1 MAESTPLWKQAFDK
15 FEESVGPELE
25 QLVRTERFQDV
36 YADWI
41 KVQNRVRR
49 DAERAAHRMWQ
60 FWGLAHTDDVKSLSA
75 QIASLEQEVRDLRR
89 QLEERNESGDAAA
102 VRPRRP
108 RRPAS

>member
-1 MAESTPLWKQAFDK
+1 MAEATPLWKQAFDK

-25 QLVRTERFQDV
+25 QLVRSEHFQDL

-41 KVQNRVRR
+41 KVQHRMRR
-49 DAERAAHRMWQ
+49 DAERFAHGVWQ
-60 FWGLAHTDDVKSLSA
+60 FWGLAHTDQVKKLSA

-89 QLEERNESGDAAA
+89 QLEARDKDGHAEP

-108 RRPAS
+108 RRSTP